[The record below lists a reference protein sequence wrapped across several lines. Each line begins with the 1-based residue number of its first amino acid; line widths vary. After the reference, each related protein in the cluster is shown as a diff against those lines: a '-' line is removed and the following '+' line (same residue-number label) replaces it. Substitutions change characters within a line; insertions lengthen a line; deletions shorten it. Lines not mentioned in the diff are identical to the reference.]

1 MTSMLLFQSLCH
13 AGIVQLQI
21 SPKKNSCAGC
31 PKNLENK
38 EKGGLSPQAPL
49 QHCKPM
55 RFDLIALLVY
65 AALLGLVAVIGGGGL
80 DDGVGQ
86 AGGVHHGLVFLD
98 AVGGLETGAVLGG
111 LIAGGAPGEEVTAD
125 LDVVVGEFTVLVV
138 IHTEELSLL
147 GGAELEAG
155 DEVDDLGDDGGHDEG
170 VGGGGDDGGDLPAD
184 GLVVVVHETTSGTS
198 VDTVE
203 ADDGAGSEEG
213 VEEETDHAADTVLSE
228 DIERVVNLDHEL
240 DC

>member
-1 MTSMLLFQSLCH
+1 MPAVPRTSKT
-13 AGIVQLQI
+13 
-21 SPKKNSCAGC
+21 KKN
-31 PKNLENK
+31 K
-38 EKGGLSPQAPL
+38 GLSPLPTTATPL
-49 QHCKPM
+49 QHCKTDSAL
-55 RFDLIALLVY
+55 DLIALLVY

-138 IHTEELSLL
+138 VHAEELGLL
-147 GGAELEAG
+147 GGAELETG
-155 DEVDDLGDDGGHDEG
+155 DEVDDLGDDGGHDKG

-203 ADDGAGSEEG
+203 ADDGAGGEEG

-228 DIERVVNLDHEL
+228 DIEGVVNLDHKL
-240 DC
+240 DCCKCVSGVHYFIEL